1 MIKEP
6 GQFIS
11 TGTRDAEA
19 VERLN
24 TIFGEAVRM
33 GASDVHIEDTDEG
46 TFVRYRL
53 NGRLVDVDLL
63 PPHLVR
69 DMEAKIRMKAKL
81 PISERLAPLDGRF
94 HVEVGGRMVDM
105 RLSIVP
111 TRTGQSIVC
120 RLLDQAN
127 AGKRLDEIDMTPAAR
142 KVIDGILS
150 RPDGLFLV
158 TGPTGSG
165 KTTTLYA
172 ALNEANTPERK
183 VITVE
188 DPVEYRLRRGCQINV
203 DEKNTFPK
211 ALRAILRQD
220 PDIILVGE
228 IRDAETARIAVQ
240 AAMTG
245 HLVFSTLH
253 ANDAATSMTRLA
265 DLGVD
270 PFTLGVALRAV
281 SAQRLVRRLC
291 SCSVPVP
298 PGPDEALWL
307 ERFGIRGE
315 LFHAPTGC
323 EKCKDGFDG
332 RIPVIEMIA
341 VDSAVRAAIDR
352 GDVQAIRQAAMAQP
366 QFETLAQAGA
376 RLAREGKTA
385 LTEVI
390 RITGEAEA

>member
-1 MIKEP
+1 M
-6 GQFIS
+6 
-11 TGTRDAEA
+11 
-19 VERLN
+19 
-24 TIFGEAVRM
+24 
-33 GASDVHIEDTDEG
+33 
-46 TFVRYRL
+46 
-53 NGRLVDVDLL
+53 
-63 PPHLVR
+63 PPHLIR

-81 PISERLAPLDGRF
+81 PLSERRAPLDGRF
-94 HVEVGGRMVDM
+94 HIEAEGRMVDM

-127 AGKRLDEIDMTPAAR
+127 AGRRLDEIDMTPAAR
-142 KVIDGILS
+142 KVMDDILAH
-150 RPDGLFLV
+150 PNGLFLV

-172 ALNEANTPERK
+172 ALNEVNTPERK

-203 DEKNTFPK
+203 DETNTFAR

-220 PDIILVGE
+220 PDVILVGE

-245 HLVFSTLH
+245 HLVLSTLH
-253 ANDAATSMTRLA
+253 ANDAATSITRLA

-291 SCSVPVP
+291 TCAVPVP

-307 ERFGIRGE
+307 ERFGIQGD
-315 LFHAPTGC
+315 LFYVPAGC
-323 EKCKDGFDG
+323 ERCGDGFAG

-341 VDSAVRAAIDR
+341 VDPPVRAAIDQ
-352 GDVQAIRQAAMAQP
+352 GDVQAIRKAAMAQP

-376 RLAREGKTA
+376 RLAREGKTTLA
-385 LTEVI
+385 EAI
-390 RITGEAEA
+390 RITGEGGH